1 MKLPLAEYVKL
12 SSRTKRPQ
20 YKLVN
25 MPLKDGFVEV
35 SDQAMLEIQ
44 TELRQAEPLPSPE
57 AYGDVVKEAFPPCIK
72 NIIHRASCGI
82 NLEHMERFTLAAF
95 LFHVGAEYGLI
106 EELYTRQPDYNYNTT
121 RYQLQDIYGMK
132 YRCPACDTMSTMG
145 YCHRD
150 ICCGSVR
157 HPLNCYKHL
166 KDRISSAGG
175 AA

>member
-1 MKLPLAEYVKL
+1 MKLSLKDYVKL
-12 SSRTKRPQ
+12 SSQIKQPR

-35 SDQAMLEIQ
+35 SDQAMLKIQ
-44 TELRQAEPLPSPE
+44 AELRQAEPLPTPQS
-57 AYGDVVKEAFPPCIK
+57 YGEVIKEAFPPCIR

-82 NLEHMERFTLAAF
+82 NLAHMERFTLAAF

-106 EELYTRQPDYNYNTT
+106 EELYTRQPDYNYDTT
-121 RYQLQDIYGMK
+121 RYQLHDIYGTK

-150 ICCGSVR
+150 ESCGSVR
-157 HPLNCYKHL
+157 HPLNCYKSL
-166 KDRISSAGG
+166 KDRMPSTGG